1 MIDLSE
7 GKAEILLFAPDLLG
21 QSLAMQLTMANKNFK
36 IITRPEELTQNP
48 SLIIWALELLEFPGA
63 IEIELRRLEQTW
75 QESPVLLLLPSK
87 VNLSSQEI
95 LQFGCAG
102 ILQDPDFSIL
112 NESVSTLINGGRAVR
127 LIDKAS
133 REAISL
139 QQPIGLGQ
147 WLLISGIQQINKDIE
162 SIDILIN
169 NNATENIII
178 ELIIQGRR
186 RELIAAKG
194 LLIKL
199 WGPLQTSFLTYNN
212 YKVEKSFDK
221 YSATQ
226 NLENNITT
234 LKLDKRDQKTIWEL
248 IRDRVKEKINSF
260 DMDVTETLMAINSLN
275 SLRSKSLMNS
285 LLTQLDIV
293 ISRLQSERT
302 DNYLLSTTWLSV
314 QEEIRKESLR
324 LMTGNYARL
333 PLENELTPIAEKLIA
348 LADLTSEDDELP
360 LATDMLAPLILNDSV
375 KFQGQ
380 LLPPDDP
387 RALIHLE
394 DLFSNWIIR
403 TSEILSS
410 EVISV
415 CAQWPELRT
424 YFLKS
429 KLISTRELERLRN
442 QINSLNRWA
451 NLVQRPIR
459 IYESKRLLYK
469 FNNQNIQQLIITEPR
484 DNELRQLGWWQQQ
497 VTLLVETRDAL
508 APQVQ
513 LLIKKLGD
521 LMVILLTQVLGRS
534 IGLVGRGIAQGMGRT
549 FRRG

>member
-1 MIDLSE
+1 VIDLSE

-324 LMTGNYARL
+324 LMTG
-333 PLENELTPIAEKLIA
+333 
-348 LADLTSEDDELP
+348 
-360 LATDMLAPLILNDSV
+360 
-375 KFQGQ
+375 
-380 LLPPDDP
+380 
-387 RALIHLE
+387 
-394 DLFSNWIIR
+394 
-403 TSEILSS
+403 
-410 EVISV
+410 
-415 CAQWPELRT
+415 
-424 YFLKS
+424 
-429 KLISTRELERLRN
+429 
-442 QINSLNRWA
+442 
-451 NLVQRPIR
+451 
-459 IYESKRLLYK
+459 
-469 FNNQNIQQLIITEPR
+469 
-484 DNELRQLGWWQQQ
+484 
-497 VTLLVETRDAL
+497 
-508 APQVQ
+508 
-513 LLIKKLGD
+513 
-521 LMVILLTQVLGRS
+521 
-534 IGLVGRGIAQGMGRT
+534 
-549 FRRG
+549 